1 MTHEIVGNL
10 HVHTRY
16 SDGHGGHED
25 VAHAALDAGLDFVV
39 VTDHNVWVSGID
51 DYYYRDQDR
60 VLMLTGEEV
69 HDQTRKPQKNHLLM
83 YETRR
88 ELAQFARDPQALI
101 DHAVESGGVCFLA
114 HPTDP
119 AAPAFNED
127 DLSWV
132 NWDVRGFHGL
142 ELWNFMSEFKS
153 LLKNRPS
160 ALFFALNPRMIA
172 SGPFQDTLSRWDQL
186 LSDGR
191 QVSVIGGSDAHGTPM
206 SMGPIHRVIFPY
218 EFLFRAV
225 NTHVLIPEPLS
236 GDVERDRERIFAAIR
251 RGQSFVGYDLPAST
265 NGFRFNAQSEQGV
278 VGIGESVK
286 IRFGVTLQI
295 HLPQPAS
302 IRLIYKGQELHR
314 WNNTMT
320 TVHTITEPG
329 PYRVEAHIA
338 YRGKMRGWIYS
349 NPIYVTD

>member
-1 MTHEIVGNL
+1 MTHELVGNM

-16 SDGHGGHED
+16 SDGHGRHED

-39 VTDHNVWVSGID
+39 VTDHNVWVSGMD
-51 DYYYRDQDR
+51 DYYYRGQDR

-69 HDQTRKPQKNHLLM
+69 HDQARKPQKNHLLI

-88 ELAQFARDPQALI
+88 ELAQLARDPQTLI
-101 DHAVESGGVCFLA
+101 DQAVESGGICFLA

-132 NWDVRGFHGL
+132 DWEVRGFHGL

-153 LLKNRPS
+153 LLKNRPR
-160 ALFFALNPRMIA
+160 ALFYGMNPRMIA
-172 SGPFQDTLSRWDQL
+172 SGPFQNTLSRWDQL

-191 QVSVIGGSDAHGTPM
+191 QVSVIGGSDAHATPM

-251 RGQSFVGYDLPAST
+251 RGHSFVGYDLPAST
-265 NGFRFNAQSEQGV
+265 SGFRKNSLWCDSSDPSPPTRFHSLDPQRSRAPSVGKHDDDCPYDHRSRTIQGRGASPLPGKNARLDLQQS
-278 VGIGESVK
+278 
-286 IRFGVTLQI
+286 
-295 HLPQPAS
+295 HLRD
-302 IRLIYKGQELHR
+302 RLIL
-314 WNNTMT
+314 
-320 TVHTITEPG
+320 
-329 PYRVEAHIA
+329 
-338 YRGKMRGWIYS
+338 
-349 NPIYVTD
+349 

>member
-1 MTHEIVGNL
+1 MTHELVGNM

-16 SDGHGGHED
+16 SDGHGRHED

-39 VTDHNVWVSGID
+39 VTDHNVWVSGMD
-51 DYYYRDQDR
+51 DYYYRGQDR

-69 HDQTRKPQKNHLLM
+69 HDQARKPQKNHLLI

-88 ELAQFARDPQALI
+88 ELAQLARDPQTLI
-101 DHAVESGGVCFLA
+101 DQAVESGGICFLA

-132 NWDVRGFHGL
+132 DWEVRGFHGL

-153 LLKNRPS
+153 LLKNRPR
-160 ALFFALNPRMIA
+160 ALFYGMNPRMIA
-172 SGPFQDTLSRWDQL
+172 SGPFQNTLSRWDQL

-191 QVSVIGGSDAHGTPM
+191 QVSVIGGSDAHATPM

-251 RGQSFVGYDLPAST
+251 RGHSFVGYDLPAST
-265 NGFRFNAQSEQGV
+265 SGFRFNAQSEQGV
-278 VGIGESVK
+278 VGMGESVK

-302 IRLIYKGQELHR
+302 IRLIHRGHELHR
-314 WNNTMT
+314 WENTMT
-320 TVHTITEPG
+320 TVHTITDPG
-329 PYRVEAHIA
+329 PYRVEAHLP